1 MIIIIVNNADD
12 FAQIR
17 VQTAQNMFAQT
28 FNMIKSK
35 NYYDSYQLDHRIKS
49 YSKILKLM
57 NNDFIYF
64 NKRRRMYFN
73 KKEQKDAK
81 MRLMYDLFKAKTARV
96 CLQQQSK
103 MQNAA
108 MKINVINIVKK
119 LFEFENEMN
128 EKEIYD
134 ENMLMK
140 IRAARQ
146 EVDFFRRKTF

>member
-1 MIIIIVNNADD
+1 MNDNLID
-12 FAQIR
+12 F
-17 VQTAQNMFAQT
+17 NE
-28 FNMIKSK
+28 
-35 NYYDSYQLDHRIKS
+35 
-49 YSKILKLM
+49 
-57 NNDFIYF
+57 
-64 NKRRRMYFN
+64 RRRMCFN
-73 KKEQKDAK
+73 KKKQKDAK

-96 CLQQQSK
+96 CLQQQLK

-128 EKEIYD
+128 EKEIHD

-140 IRAARQ
+140 VRTVRQ

>member
-1 MIIIIVNNADD
+1 MIRSRNC
-12 FAQIR
+12 
-17 VQTAQNMFAQT
+17 
-28 FNMIKSK
+28 
-35 NYYDSYQLDHRIKS
+35 YDCHQFDHRIKS
-49 YSKILKLM
+49 CSKILKLM
-57 NNDFIYF
+57 NDDFIHF
-64 NKRRRMYFN
+64 NERRRMCFN
-73 KKEQKDAK
+73 KEEQKDAK
-81 MRLMYDLFKAKTARV
+81 MRLMYNLFKAKTARV

-128 EKEIYD
+128 EKKIHD

-140 IRAARQ
+140 VRAVCQ